1 MVNDP
6 IANLLTT
13 IRNAGAARHAT
24 ITVPHSRL
32 KKSALEVMRKTGFIK
47 SVSETGTAP
56 KRSLEVELAYDNS
69 GTPKI
74 AGAKRVSKFS
84 CRVYSNAKDFKPVK
98 RGLGIAVVTTP
109 KGVMTS
115 DDAQKQG
122 IGGEVMFE
130 IW

>member
-13 IRNAGAARHAT
+13 IRNAGMAKHAT

-47 SVSETGTAP
+47 SVSEIGTAP
-56 KRSLEVELAYDNS
+56 KRSLVVELAYDH

-74 AGAKRVSKFS
+74 SGAKRISKFS
-84 CRVYSNAKDFKPVK
+84 CRVYSGAKDFKAVK
-98 RGLGIAVVTTP
+98 RGLGIAVVSTP

-115 DDAQKQG
+115 DEAQKQG